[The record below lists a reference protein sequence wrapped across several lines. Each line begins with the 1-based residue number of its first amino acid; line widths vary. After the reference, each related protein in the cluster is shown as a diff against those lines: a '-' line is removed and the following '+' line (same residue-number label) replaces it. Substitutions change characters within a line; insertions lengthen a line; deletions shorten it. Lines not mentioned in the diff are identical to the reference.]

1 MTGIMQ
7 MMASHR
13 VPSVTT
19 SIATI
24 FDFSN
29 PPQLVSAQ
37 FNGTSHQLLAN
48 SSVFTRTNDF
58 TVEGWYY
65 AANVTGTHY
74 LFTLGTEA
82 SNRYSYF
89 LSGNAITSNI
99 YGGNSVSYSSTV
111 SINTWAHIAVV
122 RSGTTVKLY
131 LNGNASA
138 TTDTQSG
145 TIGTGNL
152 RIGADS
158 SGNARFQ
165 GNVSNFRVSSSADYI
180 NNFTVP
186 TRPFLANGNVATTS
200 ATFDGSTKRLS
211 TTGGAGTSMGT
222 GDFTW
227 ECWVRPTATTDYGT
241 FIDTIGMDTGYSAV
255 DTDGAY
261 FGLDSNT
268 LYPIYSANG
277 AVLITSS
284 IAVTANTW
292 SHVAAVRNSG
302 TTTLYVGG
310 VSGGTYAESFDLS
323 APWVDIGGGAGL
335 GGDFAGQISNLRM
348 VKGLAV
354 YTGSFTPPANGLTT
368 TQSSGTNISAIIAGQ
383 TQLLLPLTIT
393 PFTDVSTNAFTIT
406 NTGNVTT
413 ANTSVT
419 NTQFLA
425 PLGSTPFTDV
435 SKNAIAM
442 TNVGTVVLANI
453 SPFSTSWVDSVSSI
467 SATVATNVN
476 STGQNPTYDG
486 RYGGGLVFS
495 EHPRQTYVDVPT
507 ASNLSV
513 MSISM
518 AANIPGSPQNHYNAV
533 ICSNILSRA
542 GYGIMSRY
550 WQGDGL
556 EVGTTTEW
564 ITGGF
569 LPMGQL
575 AWYDFVWNGRN
586 ITIYKNGSFVATGT
600 IAVATNGWLNPLRF
614 GGDES
619 MVGVNAN
626 TMASGVLYRMI
637 HWNGALTAGQ
647 VTAQFN
653 SVRALYGL

>member
-1 MTGIMQ
+1 MI
-7 MMASHR
+7 ASHR
-13 VPSVTT
+13 VPSVSGITL
-19 SIATI
+19 STI

-48 SSVFTRTNDF
+48 SSVFTQTTDF

-82 SNRYSYF
+82 ANRYSYF

-99 YGGNSVSYSSTV
+99 YGGNSISYSSTV
-111 SINTWAHIAVV
+111 SINTWNHIAVV
-122 RSGTTVKLY
+122 RSGSTVKLF

-158 SGNARFQ
+158 GGLNRFQ
-165 GNVSNFRVSSSADYI
+165 GNISNFRVSSSADYI
-180 NNFTVP
+180 NNFSVP
-186 TRPFLANGNVATTS
+186 TRPFLANGNVAITS
-200 ATFDGSTKRLS
+200 ASFDGSTQNLSVPNGSTLDPGTSDFTIEFWTRLTS
-211 TTGGAGTSMGT
+211 TTNNASFYRGNNNGVDIFMNGSGKLAIGQAQVSTLITDSVTMTTGSWVHVAVVRIGGTTVLYKNGVSVGSAGDATNYVTDSANYIGSNPGGPYRINGYMSSLRVVIGT
-222 GDFTW
+222 G
-227 ECWVRPTATTDYGT
+227 
-241 FIDTIGMDTGYSAV
+241 
-255 DTDGAY
+255 
-261 FGLDSNT
+261 
-268 LYPIYSANG
+268 
-277 AVLITSS
+277 
-284 IAVTANTW
+284 
-292 SHVAAVRNSG
+292 
-302 TTTLYVGG
+302 
-310 VSGGTYAESFDLS
+310 
-323 APWVDIGGGAGL
+323 
-335 GGDFAGQISNLRM
+335 
-348 VKGLAV
+348 V

-368 TQSSGTNISAIIAGQ
+368 TQSSGTNISAITAGQ

-393 PFTDVSTNAFTIT
+393 PFTDVSTNLFTIT

-425 PLGSTPFTDV
+425 PLGVTPFTDD
-435 SKNAIAM
+435 SKNAIAI

-453 SPFSTSWVDSVSSI
+453 SPFSATWVDSVSNI

-486 RYGGGLVFS
+486 RYGGGIYFNES
-495 EHPRQTYVDVPT
+495 PRQTYVDVPT
-507 ASNLSV
+507 SSSLSAMTISIAAVIPNLVSWT
-513 MSISM
+513 
-518 AANIPGSPQNHYNAV
+518 HYVAV
-533 ICSNILSRA
+533 ICGNTGART
-542 GYGIMSRY
+542 GNYVMSRN
-550 WQGDGL
+550 WTGDGL
-556 EVGTTTEW
+556 EFGTINNWAAVSGLT
-564 ITGGF
+564 
-569 LPMGQL
+569 MGQL
-575 AWYDFVWNGRN
+575 AWYDYVWNGSAV
-586 ITIYKNGSFVATGT
+586 TLYKNGTQIGSGT
-600 IAVATNGWLNPLRF
+600 LSAPLAGWLNPLRF
-614 GGDES
+614 GGDEVAVAS
-619 MVGVNAN
+619 GN
-626 TMASGVLYRMI
+626 TMAPGLLYRMI